1 MYIGNKSGDSGV
13 LNRMKKRKTLYG
25 LLACVSILFILY
37 ALADNYIFDPGAEAF
52 LSHKTGLKREPN
64 LPVWLNVMHIH
75 VAFACIAMAS
85 GLLNFSNRIFEKSRK
100 FHRMNGYVYFVSV
113 LLVVLT
119 SGYMAPYATGGKV
132 SSMGF
137 NALNMIWLLITITA
151 LVQIKKKR
159 IIRHRNWMIRSYA
172 FCFTNLLIHLITS
185 LFHQGFG
192 LIYSTGYTIGVYG
205 SIVLLLII
213 PNVII
218 ITTGRSERSVKN
230 SIIK

>member
-1 MYIGNKSGDSGV
+1 
-13 LNRMKKRKTLYG
+13 MKKRKILYV

-100 FHRMNGYVYFVSV
+100 FHRINGYVYFVSV
-113 LLVVLT
+113 FLVVLT

-137 NALNMIWLLITITA
+137 NALNMVWLLITIMA

-172 FCFTNLLIHLITS
+172 FCFTNMLIHLITS

-192 LIYSTGYTIGVYG
+192 LIYSTSYTIGVYG
-205 SIVLLLII
+205 SIVLLLVI
-213 PNVII
+213 PSVII
-218 ITTGRSERSVKN
+218 ITIGQSESYIKN
-230 SIIK
+230 PIIK